1 MLKAGHATGL
11 MVIENALSTVCAPPP
26 SGEEQL
32 SVART
37 VKLNVPAAVGI
48 PDMRPP
54 EFIFIPDGREPAIR
68 LKVTGGW
75 PPDDVT

>member
-1 MLKAGHATGL
+1 
-11 MVIENALSTVCAPPP
+11 MVSENALSTVCAPPP

-48 PDMRPP
+48 PEMKPP
-54 EFIFIPDGREPAIR
+54 ELMFIPDGRKPVIR
-68 LKVTGGW
+68 LKETGDC
-75 PPDDVT
+75 PPDVAI